1 MKHLTY
7 LQIILLLKLVVKQLN
22 MKTNKKI
29 GKKIRELRKQ
39 QLFKQIDVALEL
51 GMSQSAYAK
60 IENGRTTISV
70 DRLLKIANY
79 LSVEANEILANNKEE
94 EAPYHKS
101 KYSSYV
107 EPNILYNVVLKS
119 KDEQIDLLKS
129 ELGFLKATFGGKSPT
144 KNRRLSRKL

>member
-129 ELGFLKATFGGKSPT
+129 ELEFLKEQIKKGKI
-144 KNRRLSRKL
+144 KLKFIS

>member
-1 MKHLTY
+1 MY

-39 QLFKQIDVALEL
+39 QLLKQIDVALEL
-51 GMSQSAYAK
+51 EMSQSAYAK

-70 DRLLKIANY
+70 DRLLKIANF
-79 LSVEANEILANNKEE
+79 LKVEVNEILANNKEE

-129 ELGFLKATFGGKSPT
+129 ELEFLKEQIKKGKI
-144 KNRRLSRKL
+144 KLKFIS